1 MKEEEDLLLKEISQI
16 EELLSLV
23 KRQKKA
29 AALEKSRVDDLSLL
43 LKEGEEK
50 AEKLG
55 ELHKKVE
62 LLLTGSARQKKIEKR
77 DHLLKELSHSA
88 QRVEDLIKEEMDKIK
103 GELTLLSG
111 IKTFKGKSKVEGRS
125 YFIDKRR

>member
-1 MKEEEDLLLKEISQI
+1 MKEKEEELLLKEISQI
-16 EELLSLV
+16 EELLGLV
-23 KRQKKA
+23 KRQEQA
-29 AALEKSRVDDLSLL
+29 VLEESQVDRLTSF

-50 AEKLG
+50 AEKLE

-62 LLLTGSARQKKIEKR
+62 LLLTDSVNQKKIKER
-77 DHLLKELSHSA
+77 DHLLRELSHFA

-103 GELTLLSG
+103 GELSLLSRIG
-111 IKTFKGKSKVEGRS
+111 TFKKQSKRSRS

>member
-1 MKEEEDLLLKEISQI
+1 MKEEEELLLKEISRI

-23 KRQKKA
+23 KRQEKA
-29 AALEKSRVDDLSLL
+29 ALGKSRVDDLSLL

-62 LLLTGSARQKKIEKR
+62 LLLTGSDQQKKIEKR

-111 IKTFKGKSKVEGRS
+111 IKSFKGKSKVEGRS

>member
-1 MKEEEDLLLKEISQI
+1 LKEEEELLLKEISRI

-23 KRQKKA
+23 KRQEK

-62 LLLTGSARQKKIEKR
+62 LLLTGSDQQKKIEKR

-111 IKTFKGKSKVEGRS
+111 IKSFKGKSKVEGRS